1 MALKTEA
8 VGKAEALK
16 AVAEQ
21 INRGEFF
28 LGFIEAG
35 PQHNSS
41 SSMTLE
47 TTRMFKQEHLLVT
60 RKPFEPPSN

>member
-28 LGFIEAG
+28 FGI
-35 PQHNSS
+35 H
-41 SSMTLE
+41 
-47 TTRMFKQEHLLVT
+47 
-60 RKPFEPPSN
+60 